1 MRKLVKRL
9 LLFDLDG
16 TLILSGGA
24 GSRAMDRAFEELFG
38 VQNAARHVIP
48 DGKTDLQIL
57 REIYWKTLGVDAD
70 PHLPALREAYLRY
83 LAEEVPKSPGY
94 RVLPGVRKTL
104 HELARREDVVLGL
117 ATGNL
122 EEGARIKLSRTDLW
136 PLFAGGGFGSDAEDR
151 VQILWA
157 AYWKLRDRGPF
168 AEVWIV
174 GDTPRDI
181 WAARRAGYR
190 VAVVPTG
197 HFSLEELE
205 VWAPDAAGSRLDE
218 VVARILEGRAEL
230 TSLVEP
236 AS

>member
-1 MRKLVKRL
+1 MRRSGKKL

-24 GSRAMDRAFEELFG
+24 GSRAIDRAFLELFG
-38 VQNAARHVIP
+38 IAHAARHVLP
-48 DGKTDLQIL
+48 HGKTDLQIL
-57 REIYWKTLGVDAD
+57 REIYWKTLGPDAD
-70 PHLPALREAYLRY
+70 RHLPALGEAYLRY

-94 RVLPGVRKTL
+94 RVLPGVEETL
-104 HELARREDVVLGL
+104 HELAERDDVVLGL
-117 ATGNL
+117 ATGNV

-168 AEVWIV
+168 SEVWIV

-190 VAVVPTG
+190 VAVVATG
-197 HFSLEELE
+197 HFSLERLME
-205 VWAPDAAGSRLDE
+205 WAPDVATSRLDE
-218 VVARILEGRAEL
+218 AVARILEAI
-230 TSLVEP
+230 S
-236 AS
+236 